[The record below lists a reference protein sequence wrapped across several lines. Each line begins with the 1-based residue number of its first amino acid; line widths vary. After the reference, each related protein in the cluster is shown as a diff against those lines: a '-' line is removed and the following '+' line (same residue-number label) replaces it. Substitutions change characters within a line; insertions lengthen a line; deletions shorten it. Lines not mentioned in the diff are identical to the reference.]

1 MSNFKATQIRCEKA
15 KQKKREAARRGKV
28 DGESAAVACWVCQ
41 AGGNVLKRPLIC
53 FDSQTCVRSF
63 VCVRANWKTKSS

>member
-1 MSNFKATQIRCEKA
+1 MRESKAEATRSCKKGIRVV
-15 KQKKREAARRGKV
+15 G
-28 DGESAAVACWVCQ
+28 GGMAAVAFWVCQ

-53 FDSQTCVRSF
+53 FDSQTCVPSF